1 MEENMLG
8 EALRL
13 IRVYHDLKQ
22 SEAAEKLGVSKSY
35 LSEIEKGRKEPT
47 LETIRKYESVF
58 DIPMSSIMFFSENL
72 GKNAPK
78 ERARTLVASK
88 ILKLMQFLEERSGSA
103 HAD

>member
-1 MEENMLG
+1 MEEHMLG

-35 LSEIEKGRKEPT
+35 LSEIEKGHKDPS

-58 DIPMSSIMFFSENL
+58 SIPMSSILFFAESM
-72 GKNAPK
+72 GKDAPK

-88 ILKLMQFLEERSGSA
+88 IIKLMQFLEERSGST